1 MEIRKGTIVKVTKKD
16 PLFDR
21 VKFVVSARLREKPS
35 YFATQYIFSD
45 GTRLVATDGGRLHCG
60 EDINIPAGLYDVI
73 LNTPTLVSLE
83 EVNHEVSFPE
93 FEKLLSEELDKTGYS
108 PEFIDFVD
116 YAVVAKMLPN
126 GDGINYEYFK
136 DLYKHCT
143 TMFCSSEPKNII
155 IFRGENTTA
164 VVMSFLM

>member
-1 MEIRKGTIVKVTKKD
+1 MEIRTGTIVKVTKTD

-21 VKFVVSARLREKPS
+21 VKFVVAARLREKGY

-45 GTRLVATDGGRLHCG
+45 STRLVATDGHRLHCG
-60 EDINIPAGLYDVI
+60 EDINIPAGLYAVI

-83 EVNHEVSFPE
+83 EVAKDTFPE

-108 PEFIDFVD
+108 PEFIDFID
-116 YAVVAKMLPN
+116 YAVVAKMLPD
-126 GDGINYEYFK
+126 GAGINYEYFK
-136 DLYKHCT
+136 DLHKHCS
-143 TMFCSSEPKNII
+143 TMFCSSEPQKVI

-164 VVMSFLM
+164 VVMPFLM